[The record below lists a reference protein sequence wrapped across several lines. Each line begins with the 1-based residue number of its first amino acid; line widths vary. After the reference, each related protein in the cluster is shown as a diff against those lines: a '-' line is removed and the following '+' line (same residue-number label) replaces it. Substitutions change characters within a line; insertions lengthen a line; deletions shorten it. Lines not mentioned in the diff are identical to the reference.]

1 MTGGGRESR
10 RGTGE
15 STLTGR
21 VRKTSQRG
29 GLELRL
35 SDEGRHRL
43 RLGGGAYKQNTS
55 STETLRGGRAYQF

>member
-1 MTGGGRESR
+1 MTGGDRESPRGR
-10 RGTGE
+10 RE

-35 SDEGRHRL
+35 SDEERHLL
-43 RLGGGAYKQNTS
+43 RPGGGPYKQNTS